1 MSDSD
6 SFINEVSEEVRRD
19 RLFATLKKYGWIAI
33 LAVILLVAGAAWTE
47 YRNAQTRAA
56 AEATGDALLAALATN
71 DPAARA
77 AALDALPQTGSSAA
91 AGMLITAAA
100 QQEAGEADAAAQTLD
115 ALAARTDV
123 PAIYRDLAAF
133 KAAMLEAGT
142 DPAARRARLEPLAA
156 PGQPFALLAQEQLAL
171 VDLAADDRD
180 SAVTRL
186 TAILNDAG
194 VTQGLRDRAQSLMV
208 ALGAPLPDAAATA
221 DAPAE
226 APADVTPTNP

>member
-19 RLFATLKKYGWIAI
+19 RLFATMKKYGWIAI
-33 LAVILLVAGAAWTE
+33 LAVVLLVAGAAWTE
-47 YRNAQTRAA
+47 YRAAQTRAA
-56 AEATGDALLAALATN
+56 AEATGDALLSALATN
-71 DPAARA
+71 DPEARA
-77 AALDALPQTGSSAA
+77 AALEGLPQTGESAA
-91 AGMLITAAA
+91 AGLLITAAA
-100 QQEAGEADAAAQTLD
+100 QQEAGDTAAAMQTLD
-115 ALAARTDV
+115 ALAGRAEV

-133 KAAMLEAGT
+133 KAAMLDAGN
-142 DPAARRARLEPLAA
+142 DVAARRARLEPLAA

-171 VDLAADDRD
+171 ADLAADDRD

-194 VTQGLRDRAQSLMV
+194 VTQGLRDRVQTLMV
-208 ALGAPLPDAAATA
+208 ALGETLPEAAANDAA
-221 DAPAE
+221 